1 MKLFNFKIHEKTGIL
16 VFVFWF
22 LAMYSC
28 FSQDPQLPMARD
40 QEIFMGSAFSNPQKL
55 EFNQHWNQLTPENA
69 GKWGSVESVRD
80 QYNWVELDE
89 AYNYAKDN
97 NILFKLHVLFWGN
110 QQPVWIESLGQE
122 EQLEEIIEWLDTLA
136 SRYPDMEYIEVVN
149 EPIHDP
155 PHGAGNG
162 NYRNALGG
170 QGTTG
175 YDWIIKAF
183 QLAKARFPE
192 AKLMINEYNI
202 VNNPQ
207 KASQY
212 KAIIELLQEQ
222 DLIDAIGVQAHAFSL
237 TGSEDIFKTSLNILA
252 ETGLPIMVTEL
263 DIDGPTDQIQ
273 LEEFQ
278 RIFPVFWNHPSI
290 QGITLWGYRP
300 GLWRD
305 EQKAYIINANNEP
318 RPAMTW
324 LREYVESGRNVY
336 EILGVSPD
344 ENLMKLYPNPV
355 VNNTIVIE
363 SGKIISN
370 LVVSDLQGKIILRW
384 DDGNQVDSVITLPD
398 THGVYLV
405 SVQFDDGSVYREKII
420 LKE

>member
-22 LAMYSC
+22 LAIYPC

-40 QEIFMGSAFSNPQKL
+40 QEIFMGSAYSNPQKL

-110 QQPVWIESLGQE
+110 QQPVWIESLNQD

-136 SRYPDMEYIEVVN
+136 KRYPDMDYIEVVN

-212 KAIIELLQEQ
+212 KAIVKLLQAE

-252 ETGLPIMVTEL
+252 ETGVPIMVTEL

-273 LEEFQ
+273 LEEYQ

-336 EILGVSPD
+336 EILGVSYD
-344 ENLMKLYPNPV
+344 SVSVSIYPNPT
-355 VNNTIVIE
+355 NNRKFVITGE
-363 SGKIISN
+363 SPISN
-370 LVVSDLQGKIILRW
+370 IEVLDTAGKAIYNLADLDQLKVEVVLPEGKNFYMVKIQHVN
-384 DDGNQVDSVITLPD
+384 GK
-398 THGVYLV
+398 VYVKKLIV
-405 SVQFDDGSVYREKII
+405 K
-420 LKE
+420 

>member
-1 MKLFNFKIHEKTGIL
+1 MFSCSRSIMQWI
-16 VFVFWF
+16 FVS
-22 LAMYSC
+22 AIMSVASPC
-28 FSQDPQLPMARD
+28 ISQQLPMARD
-40 QEIFMGSAFSNPQKL
+40 QEIFVGSAYSNPQKL

-80 QYNWVELDE
+80 QYNWTALDE

-97 NILFKLHVLFWGN
+97 DIIFKLHVLFWGN
-110 QQPVWIESLGQE
+110 QQPAWIESLGQD

-183 QLAKARFPE
+183 QLAKVRFPG

-207 KASQY
+207 KAAQY
-212 KAIIELLQEQ
+212 KSIVELLQAEN
-222 DLIDAIGVQAHAFSL
+222 LIDAIGVQAHAFSL
-237 TGSEDIFKTSLNILA
+237 TGSEEVFKSSLNILA

-263 DIDGPTDQIQ
+263 DIDGPTDQTQ
-273 LEEFQ
+273 LEEYQ
-278 RIFPVFWNHPSI
+278 RIFPVFWNHPAVE
-290 QGITLWGYRP
+290 GITLWGFRP

-324 LREYVESGRNVY
+324 LREYVESGRDVY
-336 EILGVSPD
+336 EILGLLPESSFM
-344 ENLMKLYPNPV
+344 NIYPNPTLDRRFTI
-355 VNNTIVIE
+355 NTEKTIVSVTVSDMNGKAILKLDDIHQNRVE
-363 SGKIISN
+363 LNLPSGQNIY
-370 LVVSDLQGKIILRW
+370 VVSVRMIN
-384 DDGNQVDSVITLPD
+384 GN
-398 THGVYLV
+398 VY
-405 SVQFDDGSVYREKII
+405 SEKII
-420 LKE
+420 ISE

>member
-1 MKLFNFKIHEKTGIL
+1 
-16 VFVFWF
+16 
-22 LAMYSC
+22 
-28 FSQDPQLPMARD
+28 
-40 QEIFMGSAFSNPQKL
+40 
-55 EFNQHWNQLTPENA
+55 
-69 GKWGSVESVRD
+69 
-80 QYNWVELDE
+80 NWTALDE

-97 NILFKLHVLFWGN
+97 DIIFKLHVLFWGN
-110 QQPVWIESLGQE
+110 QQPAWIESLGQD

-183 QLAKARFPE
+183 QLAKVRFPG

-207 KASQY
+207 KAAQY
-212 KAIIELLQEQ
+212 KSIVELLQAEN
-222 DLIDAIGVQAHAFSL
+222 LIDAIGVQAHAFSL
-237 TGSEDIFKTSLNILA
+237 TGSEEVFKSSLNILA

-263 DIDGPTDQIQ
+263 DIDGPTDQTQ
-273 LEEFQ
+273 LEEYQ
-278 RIFPVFWNHPSI
+278 RIFPVFWNHPAVE
-290 QGITLWGYRP
+290 GITLWGFRP

-324 LREYVESGRNVY
+324 LREYVESGRDVY
-336 EILGVSPD
+336 EILGLLPESSFM
-344 ENLMKLYPNPV
+344 NIYPNPTLDRRFTI
-355 VNNTIVIE
+355 NTEKTIVSVTVSDMNGKAILKLDDIHQNRVE
-363 SGKIISN
+363 LNLPSGQNIY
-370 LVVSDLQGKIILRW
+370 VVSVRMIN
-384 DDGNQVDSVITLPD
+384 GN
-398 THGVYLV
+398 VY
-405 SVQFDDGSVYREKII
+405 SEKII
-420 LKE
+420 ISE